1 MWSRLWLAH
10 AGCAAR
16 DCAVFLRECARK
28 REMQWRH
35 GRCYERFSD
44 KCACG
49 RLSVIGQAVHGVYM
63 GMVPISH
70 GRYWGWLA
78 SRAELSQNF
87 ASLRTQV
94 VRSKRDEKSGVQGRV
109 EGTRWVT
116 LSTLT
121 AI

>member
-1 MWSRLWLAH
+1 
-10 AGCAAR
+10 
-16 DCAVFLRECARK
+16 
-28 REMQWRH
+28 
-35 GRCYERFSD
+35 
-44 KCACG
+44 
-49 RLSVIGQAVHGVYM
+49 M